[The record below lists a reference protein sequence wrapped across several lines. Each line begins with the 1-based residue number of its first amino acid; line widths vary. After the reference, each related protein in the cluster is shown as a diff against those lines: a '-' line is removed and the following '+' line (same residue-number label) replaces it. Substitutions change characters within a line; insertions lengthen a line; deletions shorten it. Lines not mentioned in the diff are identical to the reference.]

1 VLRDAD
7 AGDGVSDL
15 VSQRGKKL
23 LRKIGNAQLI
33 ITTLCAIP
41 SMDVGEQPAS
51 QGIDEWH
58 YLTHTFDCSAR
69 TMTIAGLS
77 RTETGDILVQNE
89 FMCTPSD
96 GNSSGALDIL
106 SLVTLNWLF

>member
-1 VLRDAD
+1 MLRDAD

-15 VSQRGKKL
+15 VSQRGKIL

-41 SMDVGEQPAS
+41 SMDVGEQPAP
-51 QGIDEWH
+51 QCIDAWH
-58 YLTHTFDCSAR
+58 YLTHTFDCASK
-69 TMTIAGLS
+69 TITIPGIS
-77 RTETGDILVQNE
+77 RTETGDILVQSE

-96 GNSSGALDIL
+96 GNSSGSLDIL
-106 SLVTLNWLF
+106 SLWH

>member
-1 VLRDAD
+1 MLRDAD

-41 SMDVGEQPAS
+41 SMDVGDQPAS

-58 YLTHTFDCSAR
+58 YLTHTFDCSTK
-69 TMTIAGLS
+69 TMTIPGIS
-77 RTETGDILVQNE
+77 RTEAGDVLVQSE

-106 SLVTLNWLF
+106 SLVALNRLF